1 MEDWQKRVV
10 EERDQL
16 KEKIDKLEKFLDAPN
31 SLDAYNTS
39 TLTEQKKHMVNYYVV
54 LNARIGLFTQL

>member
-16 KEKIDKLEKFLDAPN
+16 KEKIDKLEKFLDAPK
-31 SLDAYNTS
+31 SLDAYS
-39 TLTEQKKHMVNYYVV
+39 IATLTEQKKHMVNYYVV
-54 LNARIGLFTQL
+54 LNARIGMFTQL